1 MGVKSL
7 DVRQA
12 APLQPFSVVK
22 WTGQN
27 PGSLK
32 NPFYVS
38 DGVILS
44 TFSYATGKM
53 IPIKKVGKA
62 FACNQVFDFQPNH
75 KVYIEFT
82 VYPNL
87 QLSGASIY
95 CERVG
100 SPDPNNVKELYP
112 EDWPSY
118 PDLVHIEPKDVY
130 ENGRIKILKNGKR
143 QGKCYALLAY
153 RSDDDEQDGQTYNQ
167 DGNSDNEGSQANNSG
182 DNFMVVQSF
191 NSDIIMVNVAIN
203 GTPCVVPMPYFN
215 ASNHYRAVIST

>member
-1 MGVKSL
+1 MAVGVL
-7 DVRQA
+7 EVRHA
-12 APLQPFSVVK
+12 TPVQPFSVLK
-22 WTGQN
+22 WTGDN
-27 PGSLK
+27 TDNLK

-53 IPIKKVGKA
+53 IPVIKRGKSY
-62 FACNQVFDFQPNH
+62 ACNEVFDFEPNH

-82 VYPNL
+82 IYPNL
-87 QLSGASIY
+87 QVSGASIF

-100 SPDPNNVKELYP
+100 SPDPNNIRDLYP
-112 EDWPSY
+112 VDWPSY
-118 PDLVHIEPKDVY
+118 PDLVHTLPKDVY

-143 QGKCYALLAY
+143 QGKAYALLAY

-182 DNFMVVQSF
+182 SNFMVVQSC
-191 NSDIIMVNVAIN
+191 NSDIMMMNVAIN

-215 ASNHYRAVIST
+215 ASNHYRAVISP